1 MISRWWRTSHCVI
14 TVTRNHVTVSYG
26 ILCGLPAMCCFL
38 MQKCY
43 NYKNKSWKTARK
55 GSDWTSFNKEF
66 MLTPLVP
73 TLETEILSHAHEAI
87 QLGGL
92 NPVPKC
98 KFKKK
103 KKTHISHFLFMDPA
117 VKALTAVKQQFHHCI
132 WSGVNRTLK

>member
-1 MISRWWRTSHCVI
+1 
-14 TVTRNHVTVSYG
+14 
-26 ILCGLPAMCCFL
+26 MCCFL

-55 GSDWTSFNKEF
+55 GSHWTSFNKEF

-92 NPVPKC
+92 NPVPKRN
-98 KFKKK
+98 F
-103 KKTHISHFLFMDPA
+103 F
-117 VKALTAVKQQFHHCI
+117 
-132 WSGVNRTLK
+132 